1 MGRPAYSHFRC
12 SCGELVTM
20 VPSES
25 TGRLAPIED
34 RLDDGG
40 NVVLVQATDNGTNYT
55 YRALGTPEVRA
66 ANAGQLRFPHWARC
80 PHADR
85 FRR

>member
-1 MGRPAYSHFRC
+1 MGRKAYQRVKC
-12 SCGELVTM
+12 SCGELVTF

-40 NVVLVQATDNGTNYT
+40 NVVLIQATDNGTGYT
-55 YRALGTPEVRA
+55 YQVLSDEERATDPRPRHL
-66 ANAGQLRFPHWARC
+66 NHWSKC
-80 PHADR
+80 FHTDK